1 VLLCQSGR
9 LVDETCHIL
18 DVDETDGD
26 GLDTDS
32 KAKEDMDVD
41 ALAWRVA
48 IVPCNVSDV
57 PHSPPFA
64 HLRPSL
70 LENVPYF
77 LDPSEVRVR
86 RAHCP
91 SRGVL
96 LGY

>member
-1 VLLCQSGR
+1 M
-9 LVDETCHIL
+9 DDL
-18 DVDETDGD
+18 DI
-26 GLDTDS
+26 
-32 KAKEDMDVD
+32 D

-48 IVPCNVSDV
+48 IVPCYYATVSDV

-77 LDPSEVRVR
+77 LAIPPKFGFEEPTALRK
-86 RAHCP
+86 
-91 SRGVL
+91 GVL